1 MHKVY
6 FHLQKGGTGR
16 SLSLYH
22 LACTLGELFNKRIL
36 VIDLDAQKNIS
47 FLFGINGDD
56 VVRNGGY
63 SIAHAL
69 FEDLNSD
76 KERRNLKDCIIKDVA
91 PNVDIVCSSSH
102 MTNADIY
109 ISQEKMN
116 GHMLLSWA
124 LEDIEDE
131 YDYVFFD
138 SDGTYNQ
145 VCTNCIAATDLL
157 IPVAKTDFQCSH
169 RLVETVNMLQ
179 NLAKRNKL
187 NLVIGG
193 ILCTMYENTGHS
205 NMFMEYVKEYG
216 FNIWGVIKRQVAM
229 QDSTACGKP
238 IYKYAPSNQGSWG
251 IINFAHNI
259 LNYFDEDFSI
269 PLDKKYRRKKEY

>member
-22 LACTLGELFNKRIL
+22 IACALGELFNKRVLI
-36 VIDLDAQKNIS
+36 IDLDAQKNIS

-56 VVRNGGY
+56 IVRNGGY

-69 FEDLNSD
+69 FDNINSD
-76 KERRNLKDCIIKDVA
+76 KERKSLKDCIIKDVA
-91 PNVDIVCSSSH
+91 TNVDLVCSSSH
-102 MTNADIY
+102 MANAEMY
-109 ISQEKMN
+109 ITQEQMN
-116 GHMLLSWA
+116 GHLLLSWA
-124 LEDIEDE
+124 LEDVEDE

-138 SDGTYNQ
+138 SDGTYNK
-145 VCTNCIAATDLL
+145 VCVNCIAATDLL

-169 RLVETVNMLQ
+169 RLVETVNLLH
-179 NLAKRNKL
+179 NLAKKNKL
-187 NLVIGG
+187 NIEFGG

-216 FNIWGVIKRQVAM
+216 FDVWGVIKRQVAM
-229 QDSTACGKP
+229 QDSTACSKP
-238 IYKYAPSNQGSWG
+238 IYKYAPSNQGSWAV
-251 IINFAHNI
+251 INFVHK
-259 LNYFDEDFSI
+259 LLEHYDEDFII
-269 PLDKKYRRKKEY
+269 PLDKKYRHKKEY